1 MKGMA
6 EALRSK
12 TDLGELLKDTALFKQ
27 AAYVGGQW
35 VSGGPTLAV
44 RNPANGE
51 VVGQIPDL
59 GADATHRA
67 IAAAEAALPEWRAL
81 PAAKR
86 SALLEAWFDAMNQHT
101 DDLAKILT
109 VEQGKPLAE
118 ARGEVVYGAGFV
130 KWFAEEAKRVYGE
143 TVPAPTPDRRII
155 ILKEPIGVCAAITP
169 WNFPNAMITRKI
181 APALAAGCT
190 IVLKPS
196 ELTPFSA
203 LALAVLA
210 ERAGFP
216 KGVINI
222 VTGQPGPIG
231 EAMTS
236 SDAVRKLSFT
246 GSTRVG
252 RYLMEKSAGTLKRL
266 SMELGGNAPFIVF
279 DDADLDKSIKAVIA
293 SKFRN
298 AGQTCVSANRILVQ
312 DAIYDEFAARLSKK
326 VASFV
331 VGDGLNDKVSI
342 GPLIN
347 AAAVE
352 KVLGHVEDARAH
364 GAVATVG
371 GGLHGLGGQFVAPT
385 VLTNMNTSMRVGA
398 EETFGPIAPLFRFK
412 TEDEALEI
420 ANSTPFGL
428 AAYYYT
434 ENIRRS
440 WRVAERL
447 EFGMVGLNT
456 GTVSMEMAP
465 FGGIKQS
472 GFGREGSHFGID
484 EFLQVKAFHLG
495 DIT

>member
-1 MKGMA
+1 MA

-12 TDLGELLKDTALFKQ
+12 TELAEILKDSGLFKQ
-27 AAYVGGQW
+27 AAYVGAEW
-35 VSGGPTLAV
+35 VSGGATLAV

-51 VVGQIPDL
+51 VVGKIPDL
-59 GADATHRA
+59 GAEATHRA
-67 IAAAEAALPEWRAL
+67 IAAAEAALPQWRAL

-86 SALLEAWFDAMNQHT
+86 SALLEAWYDAITQHT

-109 VEQGKPLAE
+109 VEQGKPIAE
-118 ARGEVVYGAGFV
+118 ARGEITYGAGFV

-143 TVPAPTPDRRII
+143 TIPAPTPDRRILV
-155 ILKEPIGVCAAITP
+155 LKEPIGVCAAITP
-169 WNFPNAMITRKI
+169 WNFPNAMITRKV

-210 ERAGFP
+210 ERVGFP
-216 KGVINI
+216 PGVLNI

-231 EAMTS
+231 EALTS
-236 SDAVRKLSFT
+236 SETVRKLSFT

-252 RYLMEKSAGTLKRL
+252 RYLMEKSARTLKRL
-266 SMELGGNAPFIVF
+266 SLELGGNAPFIIF
-279 DDADLDKSIKAVIA
+279 DDADIDKAMRGVMA

-298 AGQTCVSANRILVQ
+298 AGQTCVSANRILVR
-312 DAIYDEFAARLSKK
+312 ASIYDEFAARLTKK
-326 VASFV
+326 VSGLV
-331 VGDGLNDKVSI
+331 VGEGLQEKATV

-347 AAAVE
+347 DAATE
-352 KVLGHVEDARAH
+352 KVLGHIDDARTH

-371 GGLHGLGGQFVAPT
+371 GGPHSLGGHFVAPT
-385 VLTNMNTSMRVGA
+385 VLTGMTTDMRIGS
-398 EETFGPIAPLFRFK
+398 EETFGPVAPLFRFES
-412 TEDEALEI
+412 EDEAIEL
-420 ANSTPFGL
+420 ANRTPYGL
-428 AAYYYT
+428 AAYFYT
-434 ENIRRS
+434 ENVRRA

-456 GTVSMEMAP
+456 GSVSVEMAP

-472 GFGREGSHFGID
+472 GFGREGSHYGID

-495 DIT
+495 EIT

>member
-1 MKGMA
+1 MA

-12 TDLGELLKDTALFKQ
+12 TDLAELLKDASLFRQ
-27 AAYVGGQW
+27 AAYVGGEW
-35 VSGGPTLAV
+35 VTGGATLAV

-51 VVGQIPDL
+51 VVGHIPDL
-59 GADATHRA
+59 GAEATHRA
-67 IAAAEAALPEWRAL
+67 IAAAEAALPQWRAL

-86 SALLEAWFDAMNQHT
+86 SHLLEAWFTAISETT
-101 DDLAKILT
+101 DDLARILT

-118 ARGEVVYGAGFV
+118 ARGEIGYGAGFV

-143 TVPAPTPDRRII
+143 TIPSPTADRRILV
-155 ILKEPIGVCAAITP
+155 LKEPVGVCAAITP
-169 WNFPNAMITRKI
+169 WNFPNAMITRKV

-210 ERAGFP
+210 ERVGFP
-216 KGVINI
+216 PGVLNI

-231 EAMTS
+231 EALTAS
-236 SDAVRKLSFT
+236 EVVRKLSFT

-252 RYLMEKSAGTLKRL
+252 RYLMEKSAATLKRL
-266 SMELGGNAPFIVF
+266 SLELGGNAPFIIF
-279 DDADLDKSIKAVIA
+279 DDADLDKAMKGVMA

-298 AGQTCVSANRILVQ
+298 AGQTCVSANRILVRG
-312 DAIYDEFAARLSKK
+312 AIYDEFADRLTKK
-326 VASFV
+326 VSGLV
-331 VGDGLNDKVSI
+331 VGDGLQEKATV

-347 AAAVE
+347 DAATE
-352 KVLGHVEDARAH
+352 KVLGHIDDARSH

-371 GGLHGLGGQFVAPT
+371 GGAHAMGGHFVAPT
-385 VLTNMNTSMRVGA
+385 VLTGMQTAMRISS
-398 EETFGPIAPLFRFK
+398 EETFGPVAPLFRFES
-412 TEDEALEI
+412 EDEAIAL
-420 ANSTPFGL
+420 ANSTPYGL
-428 AAYYYT
+428 AAYFYT
-434 ENIRRS
+434 ENIRRA

-447 EFGMVGLNT
+447 EFGMVGCNT
-456 GTVSMEMAP
+456 GSVSIEMAP

-472 GFGREGSHFGID
+472 GFGREGSHYGID

-495 DIT
+495 DIV

>member
-1 MKGMA
+1 MA
-6 EALRSK
+6 EALRTK
-12 TDLGELLKDTALFKQ
+12 TDLGELLKDAALFRE
-27 AAYVGGQW
+27 AAYIDGEW
-35 VSGGPTLAV
+35 VSGGGTLAV

-51 VVGQIPDL
+51 VVGNIPDV
-59 GADATHRA
+59 GADGTRRA
-67 IAAAEAALPEWRAL
+67 IDAANAAFPQWRAL
-81 PAAKR
+81 PAARR
-86 SALLEAWFDAMNQHT
+86 SALLEAWFNAITQHT

-118 ARGEVVYGAGFV
+118 AKGEIVYGAGFV

-143 TVPAPTPDRRII
+143 IVPSPTADRRII
-155 ILKEPIGVCAAITP
+155 VLKEPIGVSAAITP

-210 ERAGFP
+210 ERVGFP

-231 EAMTS
+231 EAMTA
-236 SDAVRKLSFT
+236 SDVVRKLSFT

-279 DDADLDKSIKAVIA
+279 DDADMDKAMKGVMA

-298 AGQTCVSANRILVQ
+298 AGQTCVSANRILVR
-312 DAIYDEFAARLSKK
+312 APIYDEFAERLTKK
-326 VASFV
+326 VSGLV
-331 VGDGLNDKVSI
+331 VGDGLQEKATV

-347 AAAVE
+347 DAATE
-352 KVLGHVEDARAH
+352 KVLGHIDDARSR

-371 GGLHGLGGQFVAPT
+371 GGAHSLGGHFVAPT
-385 VLTNMNTSMRVGA
+385 VLTGTTEAMRIA
-398 EETFGPIAPLFRFK
+398 NEETFGPVAPLFRF
-412 TEDEALEI
+412 ESEEEAIAL
-420 ANSTPFGL
+420 ANSTPYGL
-428 AAYYYT
+428 AAYFYT
-434 ENIRRS
+434 EDIRRA

-447 EFGMVGLNT
+447 EFGMVGCNT
-456 GTVSMEMAP
+456 GSVSVEMAP

-495 DIT
+495 DII

>member
-1 MKGMA
+1 MA
-6 EALRSK
+6 EALRTK
-12 TDLGELLKDTALFKQ
+12 TDLGELLKDVGLFKE
-27 AAYVGGQW
+27 AAYIGGEW
-35 VSGGPTLAV
+35 VTGGAALAV

-51 VVGQIPDL
+51 VVGNIPDV
-59 GADATHRA
+59 GADGTRRA
-67 IAAAEAALPEWRAL
+67 IEAAHAAFPQWRAL
-81 PAAKR
+81 PAARR
-86 SALLEAWFDAMNQHT
+86 SALLEAWFDAINQHT

-109 VEQGKPLAE
+109 LEQGKPLAE
-118 ARGEVVYGAGFV
+118 ANGEIVYGAGFV

-143 TVPAPTPDRRII
+143 TVPAPTPDRRILV
-155 ILKEPIGVCAAITP
+155 LKEPIGVCAAITP
-169 WNFPNAMITRKI
+169 WNFPNAMITRKV

-210 ERAGFP
+210 ERVGFP

-231 EAMTS
+231 EAMTA
-236 SDAVRKLSFT
+236 SDLVRKLSFT

-266 SMELGGNAPFIVF
+266 SMELGGNAPFIIF
-279 DDADLDKSIKAVIA
+279 DDADLDRAMKGVMA

-312 DAIYDEFAARLSKK
+312 DGIYDEFAARLTKK
-326 VASFV
+326 VSSLV
-331 VGDGLNDKVSI
+331 VGNGLEVNVTV

-347 AAAVE
+347 DAATE

-371 GGLHGLGGQFVAPT
+371 GGPHPLGGHFVAPT
-385 VLTNMNTSMRVGA
+385 VLTGMIPTMRVGS
-398 EETFGPIAPLFRFK
+398 EETFGPVAPLFRFK

-420 ANSTPFGL
+420 ANGTAFGL

-456 GTVSMEMAP
+456 GSVSVEMAP

-495 DIT
+495 DIS

>member
-1 MKGMA
+1 MA
-6 EALRSK
+6 EALHSK
-12 TDLGELLKDTALFKQ
+12 TDLGELLKDNALFKE
-27 AAYVGGQW
+27 AAYVDGQW
-35 VSGGPTLAV
+35 ITSGSTLAV
-44 RNPANGE
+44 RNPASGE
-51 VVGQIPDL
+51 VVGHVPDL

-67 IAAAEAALPEWRAL
+67 IAAADAALPQWRAL

-86 SALLEAWFDAMNQHT
+86 SSLLEAWFTAISETT

-118 ARGEVVYGAGFV
+118 ARGEISYGAGFV

-143 TVPAPTPDRRII
+143 TIPSPTADRRIVV
-155 ILKEPIGVCAAITP
+155 LKEPVGVCAAITP
-169 WNFPNAMITRKI
+169 WNFPNAMITRKV

-210 ERAGFP
+210 ERVGFP
-216 KGVINI
+216 PGVLNI

-231 EAMTS
+231 EALTS
-236 SDAVRKLSFT
+236 SDIVRKLSFT

-266 SMELGGNAPFIVF
+266 SLELGGNAPFIIF
-279 DDADLDKSIKAVIA
+279 DDADIDRAMKGVMA

-298 AGQTCVSANRILVQ
+298 AGQTCVSANRILVRES
-312 DAIYDEFAARLSKK
+312 IYDEFATKLTKK
-326 VASFV
+326 VSGLV
-331 VGDGLNDKVSI
+331 VGEGLQEKATV

-347 AAAVE
+347 DAATE
-352 KVLGHVEDARAH
+352 KVLGHIDDARSR

-371 GGLHGLGGQFVAPT
+371 GGAHALGGHFIAPT
-385 VLTNMNTSMRVGA
+385 VLTGVQTDMRISN
-398 EETFGPIAPLFRFK
+398 EETFGPVAPLFRFES
-412 TEDEALEI
+412 EDEAIEI

-428 AAYYYT
+428 AAYFYT
-434 ENIRRS
+434 ENIRRA

-447 EFGMVGLNT
+447 EFGMVGCNT
-456 GTVSMEMAP
+456 GSVSVEMAP

-472 GFGREGSHFGID
+472 GFGREGSHYGID

>member
-1 MKGMA
+1 MA
-6 EALRSK
+6 EALHTR
-12 TDLGELLKDTALFKQ
+12 TDLGELLKDPALFKQ
-27 AAYVGGQW
+27 AAYIGGEW
-35 VSGGPTLAV
+35 VTGGSTLPV

-51 VVGQIPDL
+51 IVGTIPDL
-59 GADATHRA
+59 GAEATRRA
-67 IAAAEAALPEWRAL
+67 IDAAQAAFPQWRAL

-155 ILKEPIGVCAAITP
+155 VLKEPIGVCAAITP

-279 DDADLDKSIKAVIA
+279 DDADLDKSMKAVIA

-371 GGLHGLGGQFVAPT
+371 GGLHDLGGQFVAPT

-465 FGGIKQS
+465 YGGIKQS

>member
-1 MKGMA
+1 MA
-6 EALRSK
+6 EALRAK
-12 TDLGELLKDTALFKQ
+12 TDLGELLKDAALFKE
-27 AAYVGGQW
+27 AAYIDGEW
-35 VSGGPTLAV
+35 VSGGGTLAV

-51 VVGQIPDL
+51 VVGNIPDV
-59 GADATHRA
+59 GAEGTRRA
-67 IAAAEAALPEWRAL
+67 IGAANAAFPQWRAL

-86 SALLEAWFDAMNQHT
+86 SALLEAWFNAITQHT

-118 ARGEVVYGAGFV
+118 AKGEIVYGAGFV

-143 TVPAPTPDRRII
+143 IIPAPSADRRIVV
-155 ILKEPIGVCAAITP
+155 LKEPIGVSAAITP
-169 WNFPNAMITRKI
+169 WNFPNAMITRKV

-210 ERAGFP
+210 ERVGFP

-222 VTGQPGPIG
+222 VTGPPGPIG
-231 EAMTS
+231 EAMTA
-236 SDAVRKLSFT
+236 SDLVRKLSFT

-266 SMELGGNAPFIVF
+266 SMELGGNAPFIIF
-279 DDADLDKSIKAVIA
+279 DDADMDRAMKGVMA

-298 AGQTCVSANRILVQ
+298 AGQTCVSANRILVR
-312 DAIYDEFAARLSKK
+312 ASIYDEFAEKLTKK
-326 VASFV
+326 VSGLV
-331 VGDGLNDKVSI
+331 VGEGLQEKSTV

-347 AAAVE
+347 DSATE
-352 KVLGHVEDARAH
+352 KVLGHIDDARSR

-371 GGLHGLGGQFVAPT
+371 GGAHPLGGHFVAPT
-385 VLTNMNTSMRVGA
+385 VLTGTTAAMRIA
-398 EETFGPIAPLFRFK
+398 NEETFGPVAPLFRF
-412 TEDEALEI
+412 ESEEEAIEL
-420 ANSTPFGL
+420 ANSTPYGL
-428 AAYYYT
+428 AAYFYT
-434 ENIRRS
+434 ENIRRA

-447 EFGMVGLNT
+447 EFGMVGCNT
-456 GTVSMEMAP
+456 GSVSVEMAP

-495 DIT
+495 DII

>member
-1 MKGMA
+1 MA
-6 EALRSK
+6 EALHSK
-12 TDLGELLKDTALFKQ
+12 TDLGELLKDAALFKQ
-27 AAYVGGQW
+27 AAYIGGEW
-35 VSGGPTLAV
+35 VSGGSTLAV
-44 RNPANGE
+44 RNPATGE
-51 VVGQIPDL
+51 VVGHIPDL

-67 IAAAEAALPEWRAL
+67 IAAADAALPEWRAL

-86 SALLEAWFDAMNQHT
+86 SSLLEAWYAAINQTT

-118 ARGEVVYGAGFV
+118 ARGEISYGASFV

-143 TVPAPTPDRRII
+143 TIPSPTADRRIVV
-155 ILKEPIGVCAAITP
+155 LKEPVGVCAAITP
-169 WNFPNAMITRKI
+169 WNFPNAMITRKV

-210 ERAGFP
+210 ERVGFP
-216 KGVINI
+216 AGVLNI
-222 VTGQPGPIG
+222 VTGQPGAIG
-231 EAMTS
+231 EALTS
-236 SDAVRKLSFT
+236 SDIVRKLSFT

-266 SMELGGNAPFIVF
+266 SLELGGNAPFIIF
-279 DDADLDKSIKAVIA
+279 DDADLDRAMRGVMA

-298 AGQTCVSANRILVQ
+298 AGQTCVSANRILVRES
-312 DAIYDEFAARLSKK
+312 IYDEFATKLTKK
-326 VASFV
+326 VSGLV
-331 VGDGLNDKVSI
+331 VGEGLQEKATV

-347 AAAVE
+347 DAATE
-352 KVLGHVEDARAH
+352 KVLGHIDDARSR

-371 GGLHGLGGQFVAPT
+371 GGAHTLGGHFVAPT
-385 VLTNMNTSMRVGA
+385 VLTGMQTDMRISN
-398 EETFGPIAPLFRFK
+398 EETFGPVAPLFRFES
-412 TEDEALEI
+412 EDEAIEI
-420 ANSTPFGL
+420 ANSTPYGL
-428 AAYYYT
+428 AAYFYT
-434 ENIRRS
+434 ENIRRA

-447 EFGMVGLNT
+447 EFGMVGCNT
-456 GTVSMEMAP
+456 GSVSVEMAP

-472 GFGREGSHFGID
+472 GFGREGSHYGID

-495 DIT
+495 DIV

>member
-1 MKGMA
+1 MA
-6 EALRSK
+6 EALR
-12 TDLGELLKDTALFKQ
+12 TRADLNELLKDAGLFRQ
-27 AAYVGGQW
+27 SAYIDGEWVTGGA
-35 VSGGPTLAV
+35 SLEV
-44 RNPANGE
+44 RNPASGD
-51 VVGQIPDL
+51 VVGNIPDV
-59 GADATHRA
+59 GADGTRRA
-67 IAAAEAALPEWRAL
+67 IDAANAAFPQWRAL

-86 SALLEAWFDAMNQHT
+86 SALLEAWFNAITQHT

-118 ARGEVVYGAGFV
+118 SRGEIVYGAGFV
-130 KWFAEEAKRVYGE
+130 KWFAEEGKRVYGE
-143 TVPAPTPDRRII
+143 TVPAPTADRRII
-155 ILKEPIGVCAAITP
+155 VLKEPIGVCAAITP

-236 SDAVRKLSFT
+236 SALVRKLSFT

-252 RYLMEKSAGTLKRL
+252 RLLMETSAGTLKRL
-266 SMELGGNAPFIVF
+266 SMELGGNAPFIIF
-279 DDADLDKSIKAVIA
+279 DDADLDRAMKGVMA

-312 DAIYDEFAARLSKK
+312 DSIYDEFAARLTKK
-326 VASFV
+326 VSSLV
-331 VGDGLNDKVSI
+331 VGNGLEVNVTV

-347 AAAVE
+347 DAATE
-352 KVLGHVEDARAH
+352 KVIGHVDDARAH

-371 GGLHGLGGQFVAPT
+371 GGAHPLGGHFITPT
-385 VLTNMNTSMRVGA
+385 VLTGMTPTMRVGT
-398 EETFGPIAPLFRFK
+398 EETFGPVAPLFRFS
-412 TEDEALEI
+412 TEEEALEI
-420 ANSTPFGL
+420 ANSTAYGL

-434 ENIRRS
+434 ESIRRS

-456 GTVSMEMAP
+456 GSVSMEMAP

-472 GFGREGSHFGID
+472 GFGREGSHFGIE

-495 DIT
+495 DIS

>member
-1 MKGMA
+1 MKDMA
-6 EALRSK
+6 EALRTK
-12 TDLGELLKDTALFKQ
+12 TALGELLKDAALFKQ
-27 AAYVGGQW
+27 AAYIGGEW
-35 VSGGPTLAV
+35 VSGGPTLDV

-51 VVGQIPDL
+51 IVGSIPDL
-59 GADATHRA
+59 GAEPTRRA
-67 IAAAEAALPEWRAL
+67 IAAAHAAFPQWRAL
-81 PAAKR
+81 PAGKR
-86 SALLEAWFDAMNQHT
+86 SGLLEKWFDAINEHT
-101 DDLAKILT
+101 GDLATILT
-109 VEQGKPLAE
+109 LEQGKPLAE
-118 ARGEVVYGAGFV
+118 SRGEISYGAGFV
-130 KWFAEEAKRVYGE
+130 KWFAEECKRVYGE
-143 TVPAPTPDRRII
+143 TIPAPTPDRRII
-155 ILKEPIGVCAAITP
+155 VLKEPIGVCAAITP
-169 WNFPNAMITRKI
+169 WNFPNAMITRKV

-210 ERAGFP
+210 ERVGFP
-216 KGVINI
+216 AGVINI

-231 EAMTS
+231 EALTS
-236 SDAVRKLSFT
+236 SDLVRKLSFT

-266 SMELGGNAPFIVF
+266 SLELGGNAPFIVF
-279 DDADLDKSIKAVIA
+279 DDADIDRAMKGVMA

-312 DAIYDEFAARLSKK
+312 DAIYDEFAARLTKK
-326 VASFV
+326 VSGLV
-331 VGDGLNDKVSI
+331 VGEGLDEKVTV

-347 AAAVE
+347 DAATE

-371 GGLHGLGGQFVAPT
+371 GGAHARGGHFVAPT
-385 VLTNMNTSMRVGA
+385 VLTGMTPAMRVGS
-398 EETFGPIAPLFRFK
+398 EETFGPVAPLFRFK
-412 TEDEALEI
+412 TEDEALEL
-420 ANSTPFGL
+420 ANTTPYGL

-456 GTVSMEMAP
+456 GSISVEMAP
-465 FGGIKQS
+465 FGGVKQS
-472 GFGREGSHFGID
+472 GFGREGSHYGID

-495 DIT
+495 DIG

>member
-1 MKGMA
+1 MA

-12 TDLGELLKDTALFKQ
+12 TDLAELLKDASLFKQ
-27 AAYVGGQW
+27 AAYIGGEW
-35 VSGGPTLAV
+35 VTGGATVAV

-51 VVGQIPDL
+51 VVGHIPDL
-59 GADATHRA
+59 GAEATHRA
-67 IAAAEAALPEWRAL
+67 IAAAEAALPQWRGL

-86 SALLEAWFDAMNQHT
+86 SHLLEAWFTAISEAT
-101 DDLAKILT
+101 DDLARILT

-118 ARGEVVYGAGFV
+118 ARGEIGYGAGFV

-143 TVPAPTPDRRII
+143 TIPSPTADRRILV
-155 ILKEPIGVCAAITP
+155 LKEPVGVCAAITP
-169 WNFPNAMITRKI
+169 WNFPNAMITRKV

-210 ERAGFP
+210 ERVGFP
-216 KGVINI
+216 PGVLNI

-231 EAMTS
+231 EALTS
-236 SDAVRKLSFT
+236 SEVVRKLSFT

-252 RYLMEKSAGTLKRL
+252 RYLMEKSAATLKRL
-266 SMELGGNAPFIVF
+266 SLELGGNAPFIIF
-279 DDADLDKSIKAVIA
+279 DDADLDKAMKGVMA

-298 AGQTCVSANRILVQ
+298 AGQTCVSANRILVRG
-312 DAIYDEFAARLSKK
+312 AIYDEFADRLTKK
-326 VASFV
+326 VSGLV
-331 VGDGLNDKVSI
+331 VGDGLQEKATV

-347 AAAVE
+347 DAATE
-352 KVLGHVEDARAH
+352 KVLGHIDDARSH

-371 GGLHGLGGQFVAPT
+371 GGAHAMGGHFVAPT
-385 VLTNMNTSMRVGA
+385 VLTGMQTAMRISS
-398 EETFGPIAPLFRFK
+398 EETFGPVAPLFRFES
-412 TEDEALEI
+412 EDEAIAL
-420 ANSTPFGL
+420 ANSTPYGL
-428 AAYYYT
+428 AAYFYT
-434 ENIRRS
+434 ENIRRA

-447 EFGMVGLNT
+447 EFGMVGCNT
-456 GTVSMEMAP
+456 GSVSIEMAP

-472 GFGREGSHFGID
+472 GFGREGSHYGID

-495 DIT
+495 DIV

>member
-1 MKGMA
+1 MA
-6 EALRSK
+6 EALRSN
-12 TDLGELLKDTALFKQ
+12 TDLSELLKDVALFKR
-27 AAYVGGQW
+27 AAFIGGEW

-51 VVGQIPDL
+51 IVGNIPDL

-67 IAAAEAALPEWRAL
+67 IAAAEGALPQWRAL

-86 SALLEAWFDAMNQHT
+86 SSLLEAWYAAITQTT

-118 ARGEVVYGAGFV
+118 ARGEISYGAGFV

-143 TVPAPTPDRRII
+143 TIPSPTPDRRIVV
-155 ILKEPIGVCAAITP
+155 LKEPIGVCAAITP
-169 WNFPNAMITRKI
+169 WNFPNAMITRKV

-210 ERAGFP
+210 ERVGFP
-216 KGVINI
+216 PGVINI

-231 EAMTS
+231 EALTS
-236 SDAVRKLSFT
+236 SDIVRKLSFT

-266 SMELGGNAPFIVF
+266 SLELGGNAPFIVF
-279 DDADLDKSIKAVIA
+279 DDADMDRAMKGVMA

-298 AGQTCVSANRILVQ
+298 AGQTCVSANRILVR
-312 DAIYDEFAARLSKK
+312 DAIYDEFAARLTKK
-326 VASFV
+326 VSGLV
-331 VGDGLNDKVSI
+331 VGEGLQEKATV

-347 AAAVE
+347 DAATE
-352 KVLGHVEDARAH
+352 KVLGHIEDARSH

-371 GGLHGLGGQFVAPT
+371 GGAHALGGHFVAPT
-385 VLTNMNTSMRVGA
+385 VLTGMQTGMRISD
-398 EETFGPIAPLFRFK
+398 EETFGPVAPLFRFQS
-412 TEDEALEI
+412 EDEAIEL
-420 ANSTPFGL
+420 ANSTPYGL
-428 AAYYYT
+428 AAYFYT
-434 ENIRRS
+434 ENIRRA

-447 EFGMVGLNT
+447 EFGMVGCNT
-456 GTVSMEMAP
+456 GSVSVEMAP

-472 GFGREGSHFGID
+472 GFGREGSHYGID

-495 DIT
+495 DIV

>member
-1 MKGMA
+1 MA
-6 EALRSK
+6 EALRTK
-12 TDLGELLKDTALFKQ
+12 TELGDLLKDAALFKQ
-27 AAYVGGQW
+27 AAYIGGEW
-35 VSGGPTLAV
+35 VSGGPTLDV

-51 VVGQIPDL
+51 IVGSIPDL
-59 GADATHRA
+59 GVEPTRRA
-67 IAAAEAALPEWRAL
+67 IAAAHAAFPQWRAL
-81 PAAKR
+81 PAGKR
-86 SALLEAWFDAMNQHT
+86 SGLLEKWFDAINEHT
-101 DDLAKILT
+101 GDLATILT
-109 VEQGKPLAE
+109 LEQGKPLAE
-118 ARGEVVYGAGFV
+118 SRGEISYGAGFV
-130 KWFAEEAKRVYGE
+130 KWFAEECKRVYGE
-143 TVPAPTPDRRII
+143 TIPAPTPDRRII
-155 ILKEPIGVCAAITP
+155 VLKEPIGVCAAITP
-169 WNFPNAMITRKI
+169 WNFPNAMITRKV

-210 ERAGFP
+210 ERVGFP
-216 KGVINI
+216 AGVINI

-231 EAMTS
+231 EALTS
-236 SDAVRKLSFT
+236 SDLVRKLSFT

-266 SMELGGNAPFIVF
+266 SLELGGNAPFIVF
-279 DDADLDKSIKAVIA
+279 DDADIDRAMTGVMA

-312 DAIYDEFAARLSKK
+312 DAIYDEFAARLTKK
-326 VASFV
+326 VSGLV
-331 VGDGLNDKVSI
+331 VGEGLDEKVTV

-347 AAAVE
+347 DAATE

-371 GGLHGLGGQFVAPT
+371 GGAHARGGHFVAPT
-385 VLTNMNTSMRVGA
+385 VLTGMTPAMRVGS
-398 EETFGPIAPLFRFK
+398 EETFGPVAPLFRFK
-412 TEDEALEI
+412 TEDEALEL
-420 ANSTPFGL
+420 ANSTAYGL

-456 GTVSMEMAP
+456 GSISVEMAP
-465 FGGIKQS
+465 FGGVKQS
-472 GFGREGSHFGID
+472 GFGREGSHYGID

-495 DIT
+495 DIG